1 MLTVMVLGIDMSG
14 INVVISV
21 YTKSKLTYSVHLIAK
36 FTTNAPH
43 VANQNL

>member
-14 INVVISV
+14 INVVKSV
-21 YTKSKLTYSVHLIAK
+21 YKKSKLTYFVHLIVK

-43 VANQNL
+43 VPNQNL